1 MYIRTLAPSDAESYR
16 ALRLQ
21 SLQQH
26 PEAFLSSYES
36 EVKLSTETTRIK
48 LDSSDEHFTLG
59 AFLDGEQRL
68 VGMATLF
75 RESRPKIQHK
85 AHVYAVYVD
94 PDARKH
100 GTGRALMLELIARA
114 KAAPGL
120 ELLTLTV
127 TSNNV
132 PAKRLYESL
141 GFIRYGTEPKA
152 MKLGSE
158 YLDEDLMVL
167 ML

>member
-1 MYIRTLAPSDAESYR
+1 MYIRTLTSADAESYR

-36 EVKLSTETTRIK
+36 EVKQSIETTRIR
-48 LDSSDEHFTLG
+48 LDASDEHFTLG

-68 VGMATLF
+68 AGIATFF

-94 PDARKH
+94 PVARKH
-100 GTGRALMLELIARA
+100 GAGRALMQELIARA

-120 ELLTLTV
+120 EQLMLTV
-127 TSNNV
+127 TSSNV
-132 PAKRLYESL
+132 AAKRLYESL
-141 GFIRYGTEPKA
+141 GFVRYGTEPRA
-152 MKLGSE
+152 MKLDGE
-158 YLDEDLMVL
+158 YLDEDLMA
-167 ML
+167 MLL

>member
-1 MYIRTLAPSDAESYR
+1 MHIRTLTPSDAEAYR

-48 LDSSDEHFTLG
+48 LDPSDGHFTLG
-59 AFLDGEQRL
+59 AFLNGEQRL
-68 VGMATLF
+68 AGMATLF
-75 RESRPKIQHK
+75 RESRLKIQHK

-132 PAKRLYESL
+132 PATRLYESL
-141 GFIRYGTEPKA
+141 GFVRYGTEPKA

>member
-1 MYIRTLAPSDAESYR
+1 MYIRTLTPPDAESYR

-21 SLQQH
+21 SLQLH

-36 EVKLSTETTRIK
+36 EVKLSIETTRIR

-59 AFLDGEQRL
+59 AFLDGEQQL
-68 VGMATLF
+68 AGMATLF
-75 RESRPKIQHK
+75 RESRPKVQHK
-85 AHVYAVYVD
+85 ANVYAVYVD
-94 PDARKH
+94 PVARKH
-100 GTGRALMLELIARA
+100 GVGRALMLELIARA

-127 TSNNV
+127 TSNNA

-167 ML
+167 IL

>member
-1 MYIRTLAPSDAESYR
+1 MYIRTLTPSDAESYR

-36 EVKLSTETTRIK
+36 EAKLSIETTRIR
-48 LDSSDEHFTLG
+48 LEPSDGNFTLG
-59 AFLDGEQRL
+59 AFLDGDERL
-68 VGMATLF
+68 AGMATFF

-94 PDARKH
+94 LVARKH
-100 GTGRALMLELIARA
+100 GLGRALMLELIARA

-120 ELLTLTV
+120 EQLMLTV
-127 TSNNV
+127 TSSNL

-141 GFIRYGTEPKA
+141 GFVRYGTEPKA
-152 MKLGSE
+152 MKLDGE

-167 ML
+167 LL